1 MRVVSNTLL
10 KLIVMPTQNAID
22 FIVNLKYDRIMRKR
36 MNGLSPEQVH
46 PFLETNGYTFSYDQF
61 EDAVN
66 YYKLRCPTEQDA
78 FDMDEIK
85 FWFRFITTT
94 FEKQ

>member
-1 MRVVSNTLL
+1 MA
-10 KLIVMPTQNAID
+10 TQNAID
-22 FIVNLKYDRIMRKR
+22 FIVNLKYNRNMRKL
-36 MNGLSPEQVH
+36 MNGLTPEQVH
-46 PFLETNGYTFSYDQF
+46 PYLETNGYFFSFNQF
-61 EDAVN
+61 EDAIN

-85 FWFRFITTT
+85 FWFSFLITT

>member
-1 MRVVSNTLL
+1 
-10 KLIVMPTQNAID
+10 MPTQNAID
-22 FIVNLKYDRIMRKR
+22 FIVNLKYDRNMRKR
-36 MNGLSPEQVH
+36 MNGLAPEQIH
-46 PFLETNGYTFSYDQF
+46 PFLETNGYAFSHDQF
-61 EDAVN
+61 EDAIN

-85 FWFRFITTT
+85 FWFRFITTV

>member
-1 MRVVSNTLL
+1 MRVITNALL
-10 KLIVMPTQNAID
+10 KYKVMETQNAID
-22 FIVNLKYDRIMRKR
+22 FIVNLKYDRNMRKR
-36 MNGLSPEQVH
+36 MNGLAPEQVH
-46 PFLETNGYTFSYDQF
+46 PFLETNGYIFSYDQF

-85 FWFRFITTT
+85 FWFRLITTV
-94 FEKQ
+94 FKKQ